1 MLKKI
6 LFFSLIA
13 SAALFFGCSDSEQPP
28 QDANKMVSSTLFK
41 LADTDSK
48 PYTVAKEGNNFILE
62 NSKKQIVLY
71 DVFATWCAPCRAS
84 APGLAR
90 LQKKFTD
97 DLIVLGITIEE
108 DKSNKDFKEYKQKV
122 GADYTIVNSS
132 DNQRLARAIA
142 SAIKVGQRFPIP
154 MVVLYKNGKYV
165 THYVGSVPEEMLESD
180 IKKALG
186 R

>member
-6 LFFSLIA
+6 LFFSIIA
-13 SAALFFGCSDSEQPP
+13 SASLFLGCSDSEQPP
-28 QDANKMVSSTLFK
+28 QDANKMVSSTLFN
-41 LADTDSK
+41 LTDTKAK
-48 PYTVAKEGNNFILE
+48 PYTVVKEGNNYIL
-62 NSKKQIVLY
+62 KDHGKQIVLY

-84 APGLAR
+84 APGLTR
-90 LQKKFTD
+90 LQKKFAD

-108 DKSNKDFKEYKQKV
+108 DKDNKYFEEYKLKV

-142 SAIKVGQRFPIP
+142 SSIKVGQRFPIP